1 MPVFTIQRVN
11 ASDQIES
18 RMNRIRFFRVISTGI
33 FFILTFTQ
41 IIIVSWISIS
51 QEPKEEPWKP
61 LMSLIGISGNPRILG
76 FFVSIN
82 PFADLQQTVVLVL
95 LTAGLQLLLL
105 AFLVSIVFSNKNM
118 IQIYPEPM
126 YGPAHSPEET
136 PIVERTIQLVTR
148 MAVKVNIK
156 VNKIFIYRKA
166 VPNAF
171 SLDLLPIPFFRRP
184 YMVLN
189 TNVLEILNDREIEA
203 VIAHELAHVS
213 HGDSLVRLVLSIPRL
228 FLNLAYLFIYL
239 QIFTGILDAMFD
251 SFNIVA
257 AIERLLFLLLI
268 YLIVAIVTRFTLK
281 FLYAANHQA
290 EYLADNFAAKL
301 VGADILINAL
311 IHLGQRSEAMQVL
324 SREIVWLESLS
335 TDKKPPASLTRN
347 IYQRFP
353 KTQLDEDIAREIA
366 PRLFLEEK
374 LDQLVNNYGIEL
386 NPEMRNQLIMQAVP
400 TLLERRAKYFADLKF
415 QTQDFIPAVL
425 KQKTIDWRRFD
436 SDANQFLDPDEIEG
450 FIGTLIEEKE
460 KMIFEHELFQNVE
473 GDDDHPS
480 FRDRILKIFQNYFPD
495 RYQNIVQV
503 AEESDEKIQPGM
515 TS

>member
-1 MPVFTIQRVN
+1 M
-11 ASDQIES
+11 DQNES
-18 RMNRIRFFRVISTGI
+18 GMRKIRFFRVVNAAI
-33 FFILTFTQ
+33 FFILTFAQ

-61 LMSLIGISGNPRILG
+61 LLGLMGMTGNPRFLG
-76 FFVSIN
+76 FYVSIN
-82 PFADLQQTVVLVL
+82 PFANLQQTVVLVL

-105 AFLVSIVFSNKNM
+105 AFLVSIVFSNRNM
-118 IQIYPEPM
+118 VQIYPEPL
-126 YGPAHSPEET
+126 YGPAYAPVEA
-136 PIVERTIQLVTR
+136 PIVEPTINLVNR
-148 MAVKVNIK
+148 MAAKVNIK

-184 YMVLN
+184 YLVLN
-189 TNVLEILNDREIEA
+189 TNVLEILSDREIEA
-203 VIAHELAHVS
+203 VVAHELAHVN

-239 QIFTGILDAMFD
+239 QIFTGILNAIVD
-251 SFNIVA
+251 SFNLVA
-257 AIERLLFLLLI
+257 AIERLLFLGVI
-268 YLIVAIVTRFTLK
+268 YLVVAIATRFTLK

-290 EYLADNFAAKL
+290 EYLADNFAAQL
-301 VGADILINAL
+301 IGADILINAL

-335 TDKKPPASLTRN
+335 SEKKPPASLTRN

-374 LDQLVNNYGIEL
+374 LDQLIKNYGIEL
-386 NPEMRNQLIMQAVP
+386 NTEMRNQLITQAVP
-400 TLLERRAKYFADLKF
+400 TLLERRAKYFADLED
-415 QTQDFIPAVL
+415 QTQVLSPAVL

-450 FIGTLIEEKE
+450 FISTLITERE
-460 KMIFEHELFQNVE
+460 KMVFEHELFQAPE

-480 FRDRILKIFQNYFPD
+480 FRDRILKIFQTYFPD
-495 RYQNIVQV
+495 KYQNIVQV
-503 AEESDEKIQPGM
+503 AGETDEKVQPGL